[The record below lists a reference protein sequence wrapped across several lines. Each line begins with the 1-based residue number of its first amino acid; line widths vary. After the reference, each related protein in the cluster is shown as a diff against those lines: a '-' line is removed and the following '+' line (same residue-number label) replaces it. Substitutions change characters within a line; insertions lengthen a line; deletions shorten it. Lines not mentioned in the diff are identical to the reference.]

1 MINRQVVIEENMPLV
16 YSIAK
21 RMVRDD
27 YELEDLI
34 QIGMIGLIKAV
45 DNFDPAYGTKLSTYA
60 VPLIMG
66 EIRRTF
72 RDQGAIKVG
81 RKLKYLAAQIW
92 HWQEKFIQR
101 EGREPLIGE
110 IALALDLAREDIV
123 AALEAVRPVL
133 SFEQKLSAE
142 DDDLALIDLVS
153 DEEGSN
159 NWLTKMAF
167 RQAFQDLTAR
177 EQKIFIFRFWQD
189 KTQTEVAK
197 LLGVSQVHISR
208 LEKRILKKIKTAL

>member
-1 MINRQVVIEENMPLV
+1 MTDRKAVIEENMPLV
-16 YSIAK
+16 YSIAR
-21 RMVRDD
+21 RMIRDG

-72 RDQGAIKVG
+72 RDQGTLKVG
-81 RKLKYLAAQIW
+81 RRLKYLAAQIW
-92 HWQEKFIQR
+92 HWQEEFIQK

-110 IALALDLAREDIV
+110 IALALDLAREEIV

-167 RQAFQDLTAR
+167 RQAFQNLTER

-197 LLGVSQVHISR
+197 LLGVSQVQISR
-208 LEKRILKKIKTAL
+208 LEKKILKKIKTAL

>member
-1 MINRQVVIEENMPLV
+1 MTDRKAVIEENMPLV
-16 YSIAK
+16 YSIAR
-21 RMVRDD
+21 RMVRDG

-72 RDQGAIKVG
+72 RDQGTLKVG
-81 RKLKYLAAQIW
+81 RRLKYLAAQIW
-92 HWQEKFIQR
+92 HWQEEFIQK

-110 IALALDLAREDIV
+110 IALALDLAREEIV

-167 RQAFQDLTAR
+167 RQAFQDLTER

-197 LLGVSQVHISR
+197 LLGVSQVQISR
-208 LEKRILKKIKTAL
+208 LEKKILKKIKTAL

>member
-1 MINRQVVIEENMPLV
+1 MPLV
-16 YSIAK
+16 YSIAR
-21 RMVRDD
+21 RMVRDG

-72 RDQGAIKVG
+72 RDQGTLKVG
-81 RKLKYLAAQIW
+81 RRLKYLAAQIW
-92 HWQEKFIQR
+92 HWQEEFIQR

-110 IALALDLAREDIV
+110 IALALDLAREEIV

-133 SFEQKLSAE
+133 SFEQKLSDE

-167 RQAFQDLTAR
+167 RQAFQDLTER

-197 LLGVSQVHISR
+197 LLGVSQVQISR
-208 LEKRILKKIKTAL
+208 LEKKILKKIKTAL

>member
-1 MINRQVVIEENMPLV
+1 MTDRKALIEENMPLV
-16 YSIAK
+16 YSIAR
-21 RMVRDD
+21 RMVRDG

-72 RDQGAIKVG
+72 RDQGTLKVG
-81 RKLKYLAAQIW
+81 RRLKYLAAQIW
-92 HWQEKFIQR
+92 HWQEEFIQR

-110 IALALDLAREDIV
+110 IALALDLAREEIV

-167 RQAFQDLTAR
+167 RQAFQDLTER

-197 LLGVSQVHISR
+197 LLGVSQVQISR
-208 LEKRILKKIKTAL
+208 LEKKILKKIKTAL

>member
-1 MINRQVVIEENMPLV
+1 MTDRKAVIEENMPLV
-16 YSIAK
+16 YSIAG
-21 RMVRDD
+21 RMVRDG

-72 RDQGAIKVG
+72 RDQGTLKVG
-81 RKLKYLAAQIW
+81 RRLKYLATQIW
-92 HWQEKFIQR
+92 HWQEEFIQK

-110 IALALDLAREDIV
+110 IALALDLAREEIV

-133 SFEQKLSAE
+133 SFEQKLSVE

-167 RQAFQDLTAR
+167 RQAFQDLTER

-197 LLGVSQVHISR
+197 LLGVSQVQISR
-208 LEKRILKKIKTAL
+208 LEKKILKKIKTAL

>member
-1 MINRQVVIEENMPLV
+1 MPLV
-16 YSIAK
+16 YSIAR
-21 RMVRDD
+21 RMVRDG

-72 RDQGAIKVG
+72 RDQGTLKVG
-81 RKLKYLAAQIW
+81 RRLKYLAAQIW
-92 HWQEKFIQR
+92 HWQEEFIQR

-110 IALALDLAREDIV
+110 IALALDLAREEIV

-167 RQAFQDLTAR
+167 RQAFQDLTER

-197 LLGVSQVHISR
+197 LLGVSQVQISR
-208 LEKRILKKIKTAL
+208 LEKKILKKIKTAL

>member
-1 MINRQVVIEENMPLV
+1 MPLV
-16 YSIAK
+16 YSIAR
-21 RMVRDD
+21 RMVRDG

-72 RDQGAIKVG
+72 RDQGTLKVG
-81 RKLKYLAAQIW
+81 RRLKYLAAQIW
-92 HWQEKFIQR
+92 HWQEEFIQK

-110 IALALDLAREDIV
+110 IALALDLAREEIV

-167 RQAFQDLTAR
+167 RQAFQDLTER

-197 LLGVSQVHISR
+197 LLGVSQVQISR
-208 LEKRILKKIKTAL
+208 LEKKILKKIKTAL

>member
-1 MINRQVVIEENMPLV
+1 MTDRKAVIEENMPLV
-16 YSIAK
+16 YSIAR
-21 RMVRDD
+21 RMVRDG

-66 EIRRTF
+66 EIRRIF
-72 RDQGAIKVG
+72 RDQGTLKVG
-81 RKLKYLAAQIW
+81 RRLKYLAAQIW
-92 HWQEKFIQR
+92 HWQEEFIQK

-110 IALALDLAREDIV
+110 IALALDLAREEIV

-167 RQAFQDLTAR
+167 RQAFQDLTER

-197 LLGVSQVHISR
+197 LLGVSQVQISR
-208 LEKRILKKIKTAL
+208 LEKKILKKIKTAL